1 MNIIARF
8 NKENVSDDE
17 AKLLRH
23 RRAVRGII
31 FDSVNNVALLHA
43 KNEGYYGLPGGGVDS
58 EETYEQGIVRECK
71 EEVGCDVEIV
81 KYIGTTFEYRKR
93 NDLLNESWG
102 YITKVIGEK
111 GLPILVGDEN
121 EAEKNSIVVWV
132 PLAEAI
138 HLMESIPAQ
147 SELYEQY
154 CVDRDLT
161 FLQVATKNLN
171 HFK

>member
-1 MNIIARF
+1 MNLIASF

-17 AKLLRH
+17 AKELRH

-31 FDSVNNVALLHA
+31 FDSDNNVALLHA

-58 EETYEQGIVRECK
+58 GETYEQGIVRECK

-93 NDLLNESWG
+93 NKLLNESWG

-111 GLPILVGDEN
+111 GSPILVGDEN
-121 EAEKNSIVVWV
+121 EAEKNSVVVWV
-132 PLAEAI
+132 SLAEAI
-138 HLMESIPAQ
+138 RLMEETPKQ

-154 CVDRDLT
+154 CVDRDLA
-161 FLQVATKNLN
+161 FLKTSDEEK
-171 HFK
+171 